1 MLSLIAIN
9 QVVQLMTLMAMKYVH
24 SSYMVEYLK
33 THQRPEIIN
42 HSQPMH
48 VNADSPEAKNV
59 EN

>member
-1 MLSLIAIN
+1 
-9 QVVQLMTLMAMKYVH
+9 MAMKYVH